1 VKRKIFLPLII
12 SLAVVASVSAG
23 MYQANVT
30 MKIDPVVGATGGSEL
45 AFAPGSGGASGVSG
59 NFITTDPNNALQII
73 VDFGQVQPNSIYQYH
88 EVLKVTNNKPYDV
101 ELKVSA
107 VSGNITTL
115 DNLEIWHGGCSCNTW
130 QWMYASKYGG
140 VQPGK
145 IILKAH
151 GDACDHDYISF
162 FLSTAYTDPGGNY
175 TGTVTFQAY
184 KYQSP

>member
-1 VKRKIFLPLII
+1 MKRKILLPLII

-30 MKIDPVVGATGGSEL
+30 MKIDPVVGSTSGAEL
-45 AFAPGSGGASGVSG
+45 AFAPGSGTVSP
-59 NFITTDPNNALQII
+59 NFIQTDPNNSLQII
-73 VDFGQVQPNSIYQYH
+73 MHFGNVQPNSIYQYH

-115 DNLEIWHGGCSCNTW
+115 DNLEIWHGGCSCNPW
-130 QWMYASKYGG
+130 AWMYSSKYGG
-140 VQPGK
+140 VQTGK
-145 IILKAH
+145 IILKAN
-151 GDACDHDYISF
+151 GTACDHDYINF
-162 FLSTAYTDPGGNY
+162 YLSTAYTDPGGNY